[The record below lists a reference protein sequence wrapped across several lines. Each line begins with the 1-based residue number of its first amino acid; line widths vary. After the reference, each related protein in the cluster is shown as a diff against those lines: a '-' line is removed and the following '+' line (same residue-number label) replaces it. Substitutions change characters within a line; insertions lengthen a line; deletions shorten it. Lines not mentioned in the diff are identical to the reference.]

1 MLETDSYFEKRTI
14 FKNDLKVRLVVKK
27 YANHKQD
34 TYIPINIQQQ

>member
-27 YANHKQD
+27 YANFKQSA
-34 TYIPINIQQQ
+34 YIQMEIQ